1 MRFHRAPNPD
11 DKIGLMG
18 CLQVMML
25 AAVVTGVGVVV
36 VFVLAVLVH

>member
-1 MRFHRAPNPD
+1 MQIHRSPNPD

-25 AAVVTGVGVVV
+25 AVVVLGLAGMV
-36 VFVLAVLVH
+36 VFVIAALVY